1 VGDAIVSASDCILR
15 VLAAKHAR
23 HFTSL
28 GACLRCS
35 RRSIPGK
42 VMARLKQ
49 LNAAA
54 SLLRHYTDGWKDGL
68 LAEVAA
74 LPAVGV
80 TEEVGTTDTMDV
92 VSGDEAAVG
101 SGDSGSGCCLRCG
114 APPDAAVSPGE
125 EHFFIGEEQV
135 DAAVQS
141 EANLQ
146 NMAVFGVD
154 TVVEEMFVPHAL
166 FSQLV
171 ARVTQV
177 ETRVGGMSSAVGMQ
191 EGGES
196 FTTMANELKELRARF
211 EKVAGAG
218 DSAERLALFE
228 ARQELGDAAAPIAT
242 ADCLAFEGRVAGLE
256 ARLATGLTEMDA
268 QVRAAMAS
276 IDELQTAVGALR
288 VLATESGADGH
299 AALAGVKRL
308 GEGVPG
314 IVEKAVEPATAR
326 LWALEK
332 LVVGMREEHAVSCEK
347 LQVLGKE
354 VDICSKLAGDAWKR
368 ASHANERLV
377 AVAGAA
383 A

>member
-92 VSGDEAAVG
+92 VSGDEVAVG

-228 ARQELGDAAAPIAT
+228 ARVAA
-242 ADCLAFEGRVAGLE
+242 LEKFEGRVAGLE

>member
-92 VSGDEAAVG
+92 VSGDEVAVG

-218 DSAERLALFE
+218 VSA
-228 ARQELGDAAAPIAT
+228 D
-242 ADCLAFEGRVAGLE
+242 GLE

>member
-92 VSGDEAAVG
+92 VSGDEVAVG

-196 FTTMANELKELRARF
+196 FATMANELKELRARF

-228 ARQELGDAAAPIAT
+228 AR
-242 ADCLAFEGRVAGLE
+242 VA
-256 ARLATGLTEMDA
+256 
-268 QVRAAMAS
+268 
-276 IDELQTAVGALR
+276 
-288 VLATESGADGH
+288 
-299 AALAGVKRL
+299 
-308 GEGVPG
+308 
-314 IVEKAVEPATAR
+314 
-326 LWALEK
+326 ALEK
-332 LVVGMREEHAVSCEK
+332 LVTETGEEVQATGQSVSALSARLEAVTRH
-347 LQVLGKE
+347 VKE
-354 VDICSKLAGDAWKR
+354 VGGSMKSVVAGAIEPLRNQIPDVVASAIKPFAEQLQAFEKQCADNKKQVDIAVKVGGDAWRR
-368 ASHANERLV
+368 ATDVAERLG
-377 AVAGAA
+377 AIADAA
-383 A
+383 AAT